1 MKIYR
6 DLERIENRD
15 KWGKRFSFTG
25 LAILFVGLIA
35 SFIPTWYPPEVPG
48 QTELIR
54 FLQANWTTISFIA
67 LPLGFICA
75 NIGSYNINRFARRR
89 WPGNKQMARP
99 DEVLQR
105 ALKGI
110 DNKYAYHAFS
120 LPANYVVAGPCGLL
134 VFLAKSDK
142 GRVNAKGDRWRE
154 PFSLGRMMTVF
165 AREGIGRPQRDLELQ
180 QEDLRKFLAQI
191 DAEAGAVEEHD
202 AELSEEQK
210 PSEEQKAEKKPIA
223 LANTPIDGAVVF
235 LNGGMQLEL
244 ENPIPAGL
252 RADQVKQLIRRK
264 TKEVKLSNAHVREL
278 IDALEEYCTDSD
290 GAEITE

>member
-15 KWGKRFSFTG
+15 KWGKRFSMTG
-25 LAILFVGLIA
+25 LGILFVGLIA

-48 QTELIR
+48 ETDLIR
-54 FLQANWTTISFIA
+54 FLQANWTTISFVA

-75 NIGSYNINRFARRR
+75 NIGSYNINRFSRRA
-89 WPGNKQMARP
+89 WPGNKLRARP

-105 ALKGI
+105 AMKGI

-120 LPANYVVAGPCGLL
+120 LPASYVVAGPCGLL

-142 GRVNAKGDRWRE
+142 GRVSAKGDRWRE
-154 PFSLGRMMTVF
+154 PFSIGRMFTVF

-180 QEDLRKFLAQI
+180 QQDLRKMLEAI
-191 DAEAGAVEEHD
+191 DAEQEE
-202 AELSEEQK
+202 ENK
-210 PSEEQKAEKKPIA
+210 FA
-223 LANTPIDGAVVF
+223 LADVPMDGAIVF
-235 LNGGMQLEL
+235 LNDGMTLEL

-252 RADQVKQLIRRK
+252 RVDQVKQFIRRK
-264 TKEVKLSNAHVREL
+264 TKEVKLSNQEVRAL
-278 IDALEEYCTDSD
+278 LDALEEHCSDND
-290 GAEITE
+290 GAEIAE